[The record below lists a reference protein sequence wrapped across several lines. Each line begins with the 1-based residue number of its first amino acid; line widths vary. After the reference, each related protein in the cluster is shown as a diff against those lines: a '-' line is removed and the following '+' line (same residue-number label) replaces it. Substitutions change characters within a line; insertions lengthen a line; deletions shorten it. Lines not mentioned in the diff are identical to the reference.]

1 MTISEEDLAKRL
13 SSVLYTGGRSIMTI
27 SEEYLAKRLSSVLYT
42 GGRSTMTISEDLV
55 KVLPSLEAT
64 MKETSGYWA
73 PDGFWGIVSTSLKVK
88 NTLKNRKCLYTRWQK
103 KLWIPEKQGIRLQG
117 KNKISRRERS
127 ILCVPTTK

>member
-1 MTISEEDLAKRL
+1 MARSSSEMVIILPEED
-13 SSVLYTGGRSIMTI
+13 
-27 SEEYLAKRLSSVLYT
+27 LAKRLSSVLYT

-88 NTLKNRKCLYTRWQK
+88 NTLKNRKCLYTRWQRNYGS
-103 KLWIPEKQGIRLQG
+103 L
-117 KNKISRRERS
+117 KNKVSDYKERTKYLEEREVY
-127 ILCVPTTK
+127 CVCRQPNDPTRPMV